1 LIFLF
6 FSLNSGELFC
16 FISTCKPSK
25 LKPYE
30 CFDCRI
36 MLAYTFT
43 LFDE

>member
-1 LIFLF
+1 VRNYFVVYLRV
-6 FSLNSGELFC
+6 SL
-16 FISTCKPSK
+16 SK